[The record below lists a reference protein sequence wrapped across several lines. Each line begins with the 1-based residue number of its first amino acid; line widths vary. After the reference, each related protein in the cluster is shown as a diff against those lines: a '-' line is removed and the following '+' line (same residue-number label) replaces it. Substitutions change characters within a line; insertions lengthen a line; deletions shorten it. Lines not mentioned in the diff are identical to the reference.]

1 MPANWSWHAETMDQ
15 VEALLI
21 GGRAGV
27 GKTTVGWEV
36 SAQLAAAG
44 VAHAYIEGDMV
55 GQVHPAPPGDPDRM
69 HVTERTLAAI
79 WGNYAR
85 LGCRRLVY
93 TRTVCVL
100 PEYGEMVQ
108 RALATEVRL
117 IRVLL
122 TASDTTAVERL
133 VRREKGSRLEAEL
146 QTTAQ
151 KAPMLDARAPSG
163 TIRVGTDDR
172 SVTDIAKEV
181 MAASGWLD

>member
-1 MPANWSWHAETMDQ
+1 MDR

-21 GGRAGV
+21 GGRAGA

-44 VAHAYIEGDMV
+44 VAHAYIEGDMI
-55 GQVHPAPPGDPDRM
+55 GQVHPAPAGDPDRV
-69 HVTERTLAAI
+69 HVTERNLAAI

-93 TRTVCVL
+93 TRTVSVL
-100 PEYGEMVQ
+100 PEYGAMVQ
-108 RALATEVRL
+108 RALTEEARL

-122 TASDTTAVERL
+122 TASDATAVDRL
-133 VRREKGSRLEAEL
+133 TRREQGSRLEAEL

-151 KAPMLDARAPSG
+151 KAPMLEARAPSG

-172 SVTDIAKEV
+172 SVIEIAKEV
-181 MAASGWLD
+181 VAASGWLE